1 VQKCDLVGLISRK
14 LKDDGSRPVTG
25 NHRMVEAGG
34 QYIRSFRCGLDYAF
48 IRAGF
53 PAWMRSVLCRDL
65 RGILVSAQSVMLAAN
80 L

>member
-1 VQKCDLVGLISRK
+1 
-14 LKDDGSRPVTG
+14 
-25 NHRMVEAGG
+25 MVEAGG

-53 PAWMRSVLCRDL
+53 PAWMRSVLCRYI